1 MVATFEYGCLDT
13 CLNFLA
19 LWNIY
24 IWTVPPS
31 PLHHSL
37 FPMSSS
43 RVLDVVVVLGV
54 SRGRRGR
61 VYTRTLL

>member
-1 MVATFEYGCLDT
+1 MVALEYGCLDT
-13 CLNFLA
+13 CPNFLA

-31 PLHHSL
+31 PLHHPLSPL
-37 FPMSSS
+37 SSS